1 MSFANDYTKNVCR
14 LYFILIAFQCVLC
27 DEEINFF
34 AKDFD
39 LSKDCLNNICS
50 DGIFQWHKSKTKIL
64 NVGGIFPMVGG
75 WPGGQSCLP
84 SAIMALNQVNLN
96 ESILPNYRLK
106 LNWFNSE
113 VKNLIFL
120 S

>member
-1 MSFANDYTKNVCR
+1 MSISNDQINNV
-14 LYFILIAFQCVLC
+14 YSFFFILIVFGCVLC

-34 AKDFD
+34 AKN
-39 LSKDCLNNICS
+39 LPSSKGCMNDICS

-64 NVGGIFPMVGG
+64 HVGGIFPMVGG

-113 VKNLIFL
+113 VK
-120 S
+120 